1 MENLRRSMKMAS
13 ENDARLVQLARSGD
27 RTAFGLLYLR
37 HHEAA
42 WRMANAVTAFS
53 SESAGLVVEAFA
65 RVLASPRHR
74 FEGDAVLRPALL
86 VCLRQVA
93 LERRA
98 GGGVSTST
106 VHTATVPGNEIVLV
120 EVEPVA
126 AEAFR
131 RLAEPERTAMW
142 LTEIENLTPKEVGA
156 VMGLSPTRAAAL
168 AAKGRQDLCAALVGL
183 FATYGDKP
191 CREAAAH
198 VAGVPADDETV
209 GQNVFEHLG
218 RCATCRMRRT
228 EAADVSAALRGAIPP
243 SPLLC
248 RPCQRRWLE
257 QAEAC
262 P

>member
-1 MENLRRSMKMAS
+1 MKMAS

-42 WRMANAVTAFS
+42 WRVANAITAFS
-53 SESAGLVVEAFA
+53 SESASVVVDAFA
-65 RVLASPRHR
+65 RVLASPLHR
-74 FEGDAVLRPALL
+74 IEGEAVLRPALL
-86 VCLRQVA
+86 ACLRQVA
-93 LERRA
+93 LDRRSS
-98 GGGVSTST
+98 GGVSETA
-106 VHTATVPGNEIVLV
+106 VHSATMPGNEIVLV
-120 EVEPVA
+120 EVEPIA

-168 AAKGRQDLCAALVGL
+168 AADGRHDLCAALVGL
-183 FATYGDKP
+183 FAIYGDKP
-191 CREAAAH
+191 CRRAAAY
-198 VAGVPADDETV
+198 VAGVPADDDTTR
-209 GQNVFEHLG
+209 QNLAEHLG

-243 SPLLC
+243 SPLLG

-257 QAEAC
+257 QAETR